1 MINKETFHYYFRK
14 HYYELINTVKRM
26 RQTSIS
32 LNLVTLV
39 AIKNE
44 EKSIV
49 EKGTSREVDGG
60 FLSF

>member
-1 MINKETFHYYFRK
+1 
-14 HYYELINTVKRM
+14 M

-60 FLSF
+60 SLSF